1 MNKFESKNVF
11 IANLLIILSISVL
24 VFFTR
29 GLYTDLQ
36 VSKNQKENAEIEL
49 KEKTQELAKLS
60 EIKKNISETD
70 KQELSRY
77 DAEYSDADVLYFIQD
92 LANNFVSGVTV
103 DSIKVEEGVTNKIGF
118 KEGNAVLAISY
129 DSEENLL
136 DFISKLTTS
145 NDFVVYVDTL
155 NYPMTFNTGETTSS
169 INKVNLPLTIYYK

>member
-49 KEKTQELAKLS
+49 KEKTEELAKLS
-60 EIKKNISETD
+60 EIKKNISEAD

-118 KEGNAVLAISY
+118 KEGNAVLSISY
-129 DSEENLL
+129 NSEENLL

-155 NYPMTFNTGETTSS
+155 NYPMNFNTGETASS